1 MTTTTF
7 GSKTFICINTEKQ
20 SINMKKILYSVFM
33 LATMVLAACS
43 SDDTTEP
50 VVKRGMVLKAN
61 VEDTDTRAT
70 ITDNEGKWKFAFA
83 EGDVVKVGNDKV
95 ESYYTF
101 KNNGTVFISTDA
113 KQTTEAANWCAFF
126 PGETID
132 LRNQSGAFADVA
144 NKYALAGATATPTTG
159 SDGLTVTMKAKAAVL
174 RIVGVNK
181 DDILDISVK
190 TDKGYVS
197 KLVADKNS
205 AGFSVETSDAKVSL
219 LSKQG
224 AGVYYVVV
232 PAGVKISVSNGGK
245 SLYSGDKPM
254 STTKADGLKAGKY
267 YTLTTGMTKGSA
279 KNSLGETIDWV
290 QLWPGGPKFAVKNV
304 KEEMTWYDAA
314 TKKGDEYVWGA
325 NWRTPTA
332 DEVYGEGK
340 LNCTWDENGFPIP
353 VAGSPSFELKEQE
366 GSMTVV
372 LTGVQPGYTKNTLTL
387 YDQIK
392 QENHTFDFWTASEF
406 KLDNDYRGVLF
417 NIEAKDDGDGKLKIK
432 SFGPNSI
439 NYKNKKFL
447 VRPVLAE

>member
-1 MTTTTF
+1 MVTATTF
-7 GSKTFICINTEKQ
+7 GSNTFICINTEKQ

-50 VVKRGMVLKAN
+50 AVKRGMVLKAN

-83 EGDVVKVGNDKV
+83 EGDEVKVGNDQV
-95 ESYYTF
+95 TDYYTF
-101 KNNGTVFISTDA
+101 KSNGTEFASADA
-113 KQTTEAANWCAFF
+113 LQTTTPATWCAFF
-126 PGETID
+126 PGEKID
-132 LRNQSGAFADVA
+132 LANQSGDLADVA

-174 RIVGVNK
+174 RIVGVNTGEK
-181 DDILDISVK
+181 LDISVK

-224 AGVYYVVV
+224 AGVYYIVV
-232 PAGVKISVSNGGK
+232 PAGVKISVYNGEK
-245 SLYSGDKPM
+245 YLYSGDKTM

-290 QLWPGGPKFAVKNV
+290 QLWAGGPKFAVKNV
-304 KEEMTWYDAA
+304 KEEMTWYDA
-314 TKKGDEYVWGA
+314 TKTGDQYVWGA
-325 NWRTPTA
+325 NWRTPTI

-340 LNCTWDENGFPIP
+340 LNWEQDEIGFAKP
-353 VAGSPSFELKEQE
+353 VAGSPYFEIKEQ
-366 GSMTVV
+366 GGYLTLVF
-372 LTGVQPGYTKNTLTL
+372 TGVQPGYTKNTLTL
-387 YDQIK
+387 YDKVNIK
-392 QENHTFDFWTASEF
+392 EQNHNFDYWTASEH
-406 KLDNDYRGVLF
+406 
-417 NIEAKDDGDGKLKIK
+417 
-432 SFGPNSI
+432 I
-439 NYKNKKFL
+439 NEQKER
-447 VRPVLAE
+447 V